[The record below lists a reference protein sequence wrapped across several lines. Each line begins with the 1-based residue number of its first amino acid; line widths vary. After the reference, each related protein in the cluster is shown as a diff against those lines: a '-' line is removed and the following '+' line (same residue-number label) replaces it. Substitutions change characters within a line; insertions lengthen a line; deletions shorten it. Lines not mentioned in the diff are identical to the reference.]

1 MTNILSKVL
10 FLLVLC
16 VVLCS
21 CGQSSDTEASVST
34 DSKDNTSA
42 TSEADSTQED
52 KDPSIQENQKSNGE
66 ENGEATMS
74 KEGEEISSERL
85 DELLRTQPVYIDSTE
100 YYVQDE
106 QYKALYP
113 DLLVSTVVNNSG
125 TNIKNAV
132 IALAA
137 WDSHGFPVKINGQ
150 YEPDATEYVKQGE
163 HSDINLANGESTQSA
178 FALRQDTTNI
188 ATFKSIVVSYDDFD
202 GNTWTNPYYTHW
214 TALYDDKVL
223 TEQ

>member
-1 MTNILSKVL
+1 MANVLSKAL

-16 VVLCS
+16 VILCS

-34 DSKDNTSA
+34 ESKDNTSA
-42 TSEADSTQED
+42 TSEADSTQKDED
-52 KDPSIQENQKSNGE
+52 ASIQENEQSNE
-66 ENGEATMS
+66 EANSEVTTS
-74 KEGEEISSERL
+74 EEEEEITPERL

-125 TNIKNAV
+125 TNMKNAV
-132 IALAA
+132 FAFAA

-150 YEPDATEYVKQGE
+150 YEPDTTEYVKQGE
-163 HSDINLANGESTQSA
+163 HPDINLANGESTQSA

-202 GNTWTNPYYTHW
+202 GNTWTNPYYTYW

-223 TEQ
+223 SE